1 MKYRIAVLAT
11 AVVALI
17 IAVAGC
23 TDKETQALYQTAVQ
37 QMAAQADTIR
47 TLKSTIQTKNDSLAQ
62 LATNIGTA
70 DLRADSL
77 HEKLRKTAGYAS
89 NLKKELATLQ
99 DECSKREAELLSGIR
114 ERDSVLTEI
123 DAIFS
128 DTNVTLTNVRG
139 ELTDQKSRTQ
149 WYSDLVSKIRPW
161 YKKWKHDSKRSFLKV
176 LFAAGK
182 AKTPDFPE
190 PNLDSLIAPW
200 DTIPKATP
208 PPTDTSKVIQL
219 RSEKVDAGAVPLF
232 VRRD

>member
-1 MKYRIAVLAT
+1 MKYRIAILAT
-11 AVVALI
+11 AI
-17 IAVAGC
+17 IAVIIAAAGC

-47 TLKSTIQTKNDSLAQ
+47 TLKSTIQTKNDSLAL
-62 LATNIGTA
+62 LASDKGSVA
-70 DLRADSL
+70 LRADSL
-77 HEKLRKTAGYAS
+77 QEKLRKTAGYAA
-89 NLKKELATLQ
+89 NLKKELASLQ
-99 DECSKREAELLSGIR
+99 DECSRREAELLSGIR

-128 DTNVTLTNVRG
+128 DTNITLTNVRG

-176 LFAAGK
+176 LFASGK

-208 PPTDTSKVIQL
+208 PPADTTRVIQL
-219 RSEKVDAGAVPLF
+219 RSEKVEAAAVPLF